1 MFIVNSLTCH
11 KYTFSIHYFIGGLV
25 MFVGGAVAFYFF
37 FWVDISLVFRFDE
50 FYDSR
55 ELFDSFINHGALHH
69 LAMSSW

>member
-1 MFIVNSLTCH
+1 
-11 KYTFSIHYFIGGLV
+11 